1 MRQKSNLLENT
12 RHGTP
17 EFPFQYYHCSIP
29 ESFTTLPVH
38 WHEELELTYVLEGG
52 STYQIDLNP
61 YQVHAGDIILIPPG
75 ILHGITDE
83 EYSYMVTDSFVF
95 RTDMLDAMRS
105 DTCTAYLN
113 PVTQHTVHFP
123 MVLPATEPYTEK
135 IHTII
140 LQLLEVC
147 REKPWGYELEIK
159 SLLYHLFFTL
169 YQYVPYQKQQEDNSE
184 ITDKLK
190 LVLQYIQENY
200 REPVPVS
207 ELANLC
213 GFSEYHFMR
222 FFKKHMNM
230 TCVEYLNQYRMD
242 MASRQLSS
250 TDLPVTT
257 IALEN
262 GFNNIS
268 YFNRVF
274 KKQFG
279 NTPKEFRKSTGIQN
293 KIP

>member
-38 WHEELELTYVLEGG
+38 WHEELELTYVLEGC
-52 STYQIDLNP
+52 STYQIDLKP

-95 RTDMLDAMRS
+95 RTDMLDSMRS
-105 DTCTAYLN
+105 DACTAYLS

-123 MVLPATEPYTEK
+123 MVLPFPEPYTEK
-135 IHTII
+135 IHAII

-147 REKPWGYELEIK
+147 NEKPRGYELEIK

-169 YQYVPYQKQQEDNSE
+169 YQYVPYQKRQEDHSE

-200 REPVPVS
+200 HEAVSVP

-242 MASRQLSS
+242 MASRQLSA
-250 TDLPVTT
+250 TNLPVTT

-279 NTPKEFRKSTGIQN
+279 STPKEFRKATGIP
-293 KIP
+293 K